1 MPVPLAS
8 ENILLKK
15 FLQIDRLEITYEKA
29 RSSGAG
35 TMFES
40 LLRELQVT
48 YQMDPSDLARI
59 PETGAVVA
67 VANHP
72 FGMLEG
78 AVLSAA
84 LSRVRP
90 DIKIMTNH
98 LLAGVP
104 ELEASCIFVD
114 PFHRAA
120 STRANIAPLKQA
132 IRWLRFGGMLL
143 IFPAGEVSHWDFAQG
158 GIADPQWSETV
169 ARLIGITRAAA
180 LPIFVN
186 GRNSL
191 LFQILGV
198 VHPNLRTS
206 SLPAEL
212 LNKRGK
218 IVEVRIGRVIPF
230 ETVSGITDDSEA
242 TRYLRW
248 RTYALARRGEI
259 IWRWKAL
266 PSRKAPVE
274 PEASRDKLARE
285 IERLPADSLMH
296 ESGGLSVYLAT
307 AAETP
312 GVLREIGRL
321 REIAFRTVGEGTGRE
336 IDLDIYDSYYQHLFV
351 WHPGNREIVGA
362 YRVAASEDILT
373 RFGLKGLYTNT
384 LFHYDA
390 RLFQRLGPAL
400 ELGRSFIRQE
410 YQKQYGP
417 LLMLWKGI
425 IAYIAARHPEIAV
438 LYGAVSISADYHPLS
453 RQLLAQFLLAQKG
466 SDGLGNLV
474 APRRPFRPRAARAC
488 DIDAIVRLVPS
499 LDDLSSLIAD
509 IESDGKGAPILLRHY
524 ARLGAR
530 LLGFNVDHKFSDAL
544 DGLILVDLR
553 KTDPNLLARY
563 MGKERAGAFLQGHR
577 VC

>member
-8 ENILLKK
+8 ENIFVKK
-15 FLQIDRLEITYEKA
+15 FLQIDRLEVTYQKA

-40 LLRELQVT
+40 LLRELQVSC
-48 YQMDPSDLARI
+48 QMDPSDLARI
-59 PETGAVVA
+59 PASGAVVA

-90 DIKIMTNH
+90 DLKIMTNH
-98 LLAGVP
+98 LLAGLP

-114 PFHRAA
+114 PFHRAT

-132 IRWLRFGGMLL
+132 IRWLRSGGMLL
-143 IFPAGEVSHWDFAQG
+143 IFPAGEVSHWDFTQG
-158 GIADPQWSETV
+158 AIADPQWSETV

-180 LPIFVN
+180 LPIFIN

-218 IVEVRIGRVIPF
+218 TVEVRIGRVIPF
-230 ETVSGITDDSEA
+230 DAVSGIADDSEA

-266 PSRKAPVE
+266 PLRKAPVE
-274 PEASRDKLARE
+274 PEAPRDKLIRE
-285 IERLPADSLMH
+285 IERLPADRLIQD
-296 ESGGLSVYLAT
+296 SGGLSVYLAT
-307 AAETP
+307 AAEAP
-312 GVLREIGRL
+312 AVLREIGRL
-321 REIAFRTVGEGTGRE
+321 REIAFRAVGEGTGRE
-336 IDLDIYDSYYQHLFV
+336 IDLDIYDSYYQHLFIWSQV
-351 WHPGNREIVGA
+351 NREVVGA
-362 YRVAASEDILT
+362 YRIAPSQDVLA

-390 RLFQRLGPAL
+390 RLFQRFGPSL

-410 YQKQYGP
+410 YQKQYAP
-417 LLMLWKGI
+417 LLLLWKGI
-425 IAYIAARHPEIAV
+425 LNYIAGHRPEIAV

-453 RQLLAQFLLAQKG
+453 RQLLAQFLLAQNA

-474 APRRPFRPRAARAC
+474 APRRPFRPRAARTC

-499 LDDLSSLIAD
+499 LDHLSNLIAD

-524 ARLGAR
+524 AKLGAR
-530 LLGFNVDHKFSDAL
+530 LLGFNVDHKFSDAV

-553 KTDPNLLARY
+553 KTDANLLARY
-563 MGKERAGAFLQGHR
+563 MGKERASAFLQGHR
-577 VC
+577 N